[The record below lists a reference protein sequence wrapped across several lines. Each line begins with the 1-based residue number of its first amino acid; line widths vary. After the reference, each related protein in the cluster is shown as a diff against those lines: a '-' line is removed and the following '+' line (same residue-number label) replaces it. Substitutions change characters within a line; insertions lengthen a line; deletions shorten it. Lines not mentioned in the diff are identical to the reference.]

1 MLDLAILFRP
11 LVVALAASAVVLAG
25 CQRDEP
31 SDAVSSAPSAPV
43 TPVIAIAPAPILDRA
58 GLLQLMDLAT
68 STYAKGGGA
77 DDASLV
83 GRRFVVRQAFGCN
96 TAVSPEEGSAPDD
109 GLAISTRGPG
119 GRTLKLALTPGDWT
133 ASPPF
138 PNAAGAWEAAE
149 GFWLSWPWLRA
160 DGCPNIQDD
169 GSAAVDPTAGESR
182 SPQTVGLVAVFHEG
196 GSRLGRRNG
205 RAYEFTVRGEG
216 SQPPITPGAGFRL
229 VLEGR
234 FVAFDD
240 GRAIRCRA
248 FGPDQRPVCI
258 GAVQLE
264 RVAFETAEG
273 QIFVE
278 WRV

>member
-1 MLDLAILFRP
+1 MIDLAILLRP
-11 LVVALAASAVVLAG
+11 SVVALAASAVALAG

-31 SDAVSSAPSAPV
+31 SNAASSAPPAPV
-43 TPVIAIAPAPILDRA
+43 TPVISIAPAPTLDRT
-58 GLLQLMDLAT
+58 GLLQEMDWAA
-68 STYAKGGGA
+68 STYAKGSDA
-77 DDASLV
+77 DDASLA

-96 TAVSPEEGSAPDD
+96 TAVSPGEATAPE
-109 GLAISTRGPG
+109 GLAMATWSPD
-119 GRTLKLALTPGDWT
+119 GRTLKLALTPSDWT

-160 DGCPNIQDD
+160 DGCPNMKDD
-169 GSAAVDPTAGESR
+169 GQAADPMVGQSR
-182 SPQTVGLVAVFHEG
+182 SPQTVGLAAVFHEG

-205 RAYEFTVRGEG
+205 RAHEFTVRGEG
-216 SQPPITPGAGFRL
+216 DQPPITSAAGFRL

-234 FVAFDD
+234 MAAFDD

-248 FGPDQRPVCI
+248 SGPEQRPVCI

-273 QIFVE
+273 QMLVE

>member
-1 MLDLAILFRP
+1 MLHLAILLRP
-11 LVVALAASAVVLAG
+11 SVIALAASAIALAG
-25 CQRDEP
+25 CQQDEP
-31 SDAVSSAPSAPV
+31 SDAASSAPPAPA

-58 GLLQLMDLAT
+58 GLLQLMDLAA
-68 STYAKGGGA
+68 STYAKGGGV

-96 TAVSPEEGSAPDD
+96 TPASPGETTAPDD

-138 PNAAGAWEAAE
+138 ANAAGAWEAAE

-160 DGCPNIQDD
+160 DGCPNIPDD
-169 GSAAVDPTAGESR
+169 GSAVVEPTAGETR
-182 SPQTVGLVAVFHEG
+182 SPQTVGLAAVFHEG

-205 RAYEFTVRGEG
+205 RAYEFAVRGEG
-216 SQPPITPGAGFRL
+216 GQPPITSAAGFRL

-248 FGPDQRPVCI
+248 SGPDQRPVCI

>member
-1 MLDLAILFRP
+1 MIDLAILLRP
-11 LVVALAASAVVLAG
+11 SIVTLTAAAVVLAG
-25 CQRDEP
+25 CQRDEA
-31 SDAVSSAPSAPV
+31 SNAASSAPPAPV
-43 TPVIAIAPAPILDRA
+43 APVISIAPAPSLDRT
-58 GLLQLMDLAT
+58 GLLQAMDGAA
-68 STYAKGGGA
+68 STYARGGSA
-77 DDASLV
+77 DDASLA
-83 GRRFVVRQAFGCN
+83 GRRFVIRQAFACN
-96 TAVSPEEGSAPDD
+96 TAMSPGEKTTPE
-109 GLAISTRGPG
+109 GLAMATWSPD

-133 ASPPF
+133 SSPPF

-160 DGCPNIQDD
+160 DGCPNMKDD
-169 GSAAVDPTAGESR
+169 GLTIDSTVGQSR
-182 SPQTVGLVAVFHEG
+182 SPQTVGLAAVFHED

-216 SQPPITPGAGFRL
+216 DQPPITSAGFRL

-234 FVAFDD
+234 MAAFDD

-248 FGPDQRPVCI
+248 SNPEQRPVCI

-273 QIFVE
+273 QMLVE

>member
-1 MLDLAILFRP
+1 MIDLAILLRP
-11 LVVALAASAVVLAG
+11 SVVALAAFAVTLAG

-31 SDAVSSAPSAPV
+31 SNTASSAPPAPV
-43 TPVIAIAPAPILDRA
+43 TPVISIAPAPILDRA
-58 GLLQLMDLAT
+58 GLLQEMDWAASSYAT
-68 STYAKGGGA
+68 GAGA
-77 DDASLV
+77 DDASLAR
-83 GRRFVVRQAFGCN
+83 RRFVVRQAFGCHI
-96 TAVSPEEGSAPDD
+96 AVSPGEATAPE
-109 GLAISTRGPG
+109 GLAMATWSPD

-138 PNAAGAWEAAE
+138 PNATGAWEAAE
-149 GFWLSWPWLRA
+149 GFWLSRPWLRA
-160 DGCPNIQDD
+160 DGCPKIKDNDLS
-169 GSAAVDPTAGESR
+169 GVDPTIGQSR
-182 SPQTVGLVAVFHEG
+182 SAQTVGLAAVFDEG

-216 SQPPITPGAGFRL
+216 DQPPIISGAGFRL

-234 FVAFDD
+234 MAAFDD

-248 FGPDQRPVCI
+248 SGPEQRPVCI

-264 RVAFETAEG
+264 RVAFESAEG
-273 QIFVE
+273 EMLVE